1 MPKRSLN
8 KVGANSSVA
17 RAGSMDEKPKNLGA
31 KDPWRGYDAAALLA
45 MSGDVSILLSADSM
59 VLDVMVPEKDK
70 FVANLRT
77 TWRGQAFAQIVAKD
91 SLGKIEPLLGFDA
104 GKSSRSGRW
113 RHLNFLVEGADEIP
127 LLAKHFRVET
137 PYGNVRQVVCRD
149 LRPMTEL
156 SARWQEENSRLL
168 NEVAQATA
176 VDEGVRFAGDL
187 VGSAPLADI
196 LTAAVDEVARIC
208 ISEALTSSSGDQT
221 AAAQLLG
228 ITVAELRRLRRTS
241 LH

>member
-1 MPKRSLN
+1 
-8 KVGANSSVA
+8 
-17 RAGSMDEKPKNLGA
+17 MDEKPKNLA
-31 KDPWRGYDAAALLA
+31 HDYPWRGYDSTALLA
-45 MSGDVSILLSADSM
+45 MSGDVSILLSAESV
-59 VLDVMVPEKDK
+59 VLDVMVLEKEK
-70 FVANLRT
+70 FGVDLRT
-77 TWRGQAFAQIVAKD
+77 TWHGQAFADIVAKD
-91 SLGKIEPLLGFDA
+91 SLGKIEPLLGFDT

-113 RHLNFLVEGADEIP
+113 RHLNFLVEESGEIP

-156 SARWQEENSRLL
+156 SARWQDENSQLL
-168 NEVAQATA
+168 NQIAQANSMNQDGT
-176 VDEGVRFAGDL
+176 FAGDL

-196 LTAAVDEVARIC
+196 LNAAVDEVARIC
-208 ISEALTSSSGDQT
+208 ISEALAYCGGDET

-228 ITVAELRRLRRTS
+228 ITLVDLRRRRKTS